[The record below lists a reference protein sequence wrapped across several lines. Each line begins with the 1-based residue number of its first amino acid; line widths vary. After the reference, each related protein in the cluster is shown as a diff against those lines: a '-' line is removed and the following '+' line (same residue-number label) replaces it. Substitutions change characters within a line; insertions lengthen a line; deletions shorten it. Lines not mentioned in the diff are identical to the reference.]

1 MPRHDVSFQLRK
13 HLPDLLVGL
22 ATLALL
28 AGVTVWCLGLGTS
41 LDNAIGASLDQNASA
56 ALLAGAVTAI
66 VVFNVA
72 FVGHLRRAYAMAARD
87 QAASPPPFPEGHPNT

>member
-1 MPRHDVSFQLRK
+1 MSRHDVSFQLRK

-22 ATLALL
+22 ATFALL
-28 AGVTVWCLGLGTS
+28 AGVTVWCLGLGAS
-41 LDNAIGASLDQNASA
+41 FDKAVAASLDRNASV

-72 FVGHLRRAYAMAARD
+72 FVGHLRRAYAMARGD
-87 QAASPPPFPEGHPNT
+87 QAASPASFRDAGPNT